1 MPVLDAREER
11 LVAEFELAAQK
22 MNTMKQFDT
31 NSWMFR
37 EYTEAKEKLD
47 DYRWMKKMHKQIL
60 ILGIYS
66 AALTFIV
73 AILTIVILHKLG

>member
-22 MNTMKQFDT
+22 MNSAREFNS
-31 NSWMFR
+31 NSWVYK
-37 EYTEAKEKLD
+37 EYVEAKERLG
-47 DYRWMKKMHKQIL
+47 DYRWMKKMHRQVW

-66 AALTFIV
+66 AVLTFIV
-73 AILTIVILHKLG
+73 AILTLVILHKLG